1 MKYLISLLSLLLS
14 MQLFSQSEPIIIGEK
29 IRLQSDIL
37 QETRYVNIYLP
48 HSYKITD
55 HTKYPV
61 LYLIDGDYNFHY
73 VTGMIDQMAVL
84 GEKIPEMIVV
94 GISDAG
100 HDRYV
105 QNCTPFDKKK
115 NPDGNAENFL
125 SFIEKE
131 LKPYVQQN
139 YRMAD
144 YSVLVGH
151 SLGGLFVINTLL
163 TNPTA
168 FDCYVA
174 ISPSLWWD
182 DYGPEKAVEKFYADH
197 EKLGIELY
205 LSVGNEEGMG
215 VYGFYDQMD
224 IQTFADHYYQNEPL
238 GLRKEFVQF
247 DQENHNSVGLP
258 SLKYALDHMFEGYD
272 IAPGEFEQIHTF
284 QAYESKLQSYREKIG
299 DGFRLPPRQFNQVL
313 KKVYAKDNAS
323 FSTIEV
329 RIKSHYPASLSDFYH
344 FSGNLYLKNKEIDKG
359 LEYLQKSI
367 EVSPNA
373 LETMVSL
380 AEAYTA
386 QKQEDK
392 AQEWYKKALQ
402 MAEERGVSNW
412 YRNELRSR
420 VKR

>member
-1 MKYLISLLSLLLS
+1 MKYLVSLLFLLLSL
-14 MQLFSQSEPIIIGEK
+14 QLISQSEPIIIGEK
-29 IRLQSDIL
+29 FAIESKIL

-48 HSYKITD
+48 HSYQITD
-55 HTKYPV
+55 QTKYPV
-61 LYLIDGDYNFHY
+61 LYLMDGDYNFHY

-100 HDRYV
+100 HAWYV

-125 SFIEKE
+125 SFVEKE

-139 YRMAD
+139 YRTAD

-163 TNPTA
+163 TNPTT
-168 FDCYVA
+168 FDSYVA

-215 VYGFYDQMD
+215 VYGFYDQLD
-224 IQTFADHYYQNEPL
+224 IQTFADNYYQNEPI

-272 IAPGEFEQIHTF
+272 IAPTEFEQIHTF
-284 QAYESKLQSYREKIG
+284 QAYEAKLQPYRQKIG

-313 KKVYAKDNAS
+313 KKVYAKDKAS
-323 FSTIEV
+323 LATIEA
-329 RIKSHYPASLSDFYH
+329 RIKSQYPASLSDFYH
-344 FSGNLYLKNKEIDKG
+344 FTGNLYLKDKNTDKG
-359 LEYLQKSI
+359 MGYLQKSI

-373 LETMVSL
+373 IEAMVSL

-392 AQEWYKKALQ
+392 AQEWYKKALKL
-402 MAEERGVSNW
+402 AKERVVSNW

-420 VKR
+420 VKG